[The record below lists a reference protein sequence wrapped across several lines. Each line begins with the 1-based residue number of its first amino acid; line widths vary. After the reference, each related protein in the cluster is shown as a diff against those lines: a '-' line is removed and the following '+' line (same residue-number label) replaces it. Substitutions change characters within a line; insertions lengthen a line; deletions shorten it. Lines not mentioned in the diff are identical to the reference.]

1 MKAVVQ
7 RVSSAKVEV
16 EEKIAGEIDRG
27 FLVLLG
33 VENGDTGDMCEYLA
47 KKVSGLRIF
56 EDENGKMNLSLA
68 DVGGKILAIS
78 NFTLCADC
86 KKGYRPSF
94 VNAAPPKEANG
105 LYEYFCEC
113 CREHGIAVETGIF
126 RADMKVS
133 LLNDGPVTIILDTK
147 ELRG

>member
-94 VNAAPPKEANG
+94 VNAAPPKEAKRPLRAFLRVLPRARNSRRNRNIQSR
-105 LYEYFCEC
+105 YEGQSFK
-113 CREHGIAVETGIF
+113 RRTG
-126 RADMKVS
+126 DYYS
-133 LLNDGPVTIILDTK
+133 
-147 ELRG
+147 

>member
-56 EDENGKMNLSLA
+56 EDENRNIQSRYEGQ
-68 DVGGKILAIS
+68 
-78 NFTLCADC
+78 
-86 KKGYRPSF
+86 SF
-94 VNAAPPKEANG
+94 K
-105 LYEYFCEC
+105 
-113 CREHGIAVETGIF
+113 RRTG
-126 RADMKVS
+126 DYYS
-133 LLNDGPVTIILDTK
+133 
-147 ELRG
+147 